1 MKTSV
6 IDLGLQPS
14 NLELTQAL
22 FAAFNQVEPTLVIIN
37 TTGSS
42 GVNKK
47 VELSTSAIS
56 KSAELSNAAVGAK
69 PGDIWSLL
77 LPTNHIA
84 GLNVLARAI
93 HLGSEVVG
101 VEARADFTAIVP
113 TQLHRALTGD
123 IQLLEHLQNCNAVL
137 IGGAAVDNSLLE
149 IARSKGITVFITYGM
164 TETSG
169 GCVFNNLPL
178 PGVLVGLTESGL
190 IKIKGPILASGYQD
204 QESLWTK
211 NFSDGWFITS
221 DLGEVKD
228 GKLFVIGRAD
238 DVIISGG
245 ENISL
250 TAIES
255 ALVHDFPDIHFLAT
269 SIPDSEWGQRLCLI
283 ADADI
288 DYAKVATVLQSKFGR
303 AAVPKEFLVV
313 EEIPLIGI
321 GKPDRVKASS
331 LIINAQ
337 R

>member
-22 FAAFNQVEPTLVIIN
+22 AIAFSQVEPSLVIIN

-47 VELSTSAIS
+47 VELSTEAIS
-56 KSAELSNAAVGAK
+56 KSAELANAAVGAK
-69 PGDIWSLL
+69 LGDIWSLL

-93 HLGSEVVG
+93 KLGTEVVG

-123 IQLLEHLQNCNAVL
+123 HKLLEHLQNCKAVL
-137 IGGAAVDNSLLE
+137 VGGAAVEDSLLE
-149 IARSKGITVFITYGM
+149 AANSKGITLFTTYGM

-169 GCVFNNLPL
+169 GCVYNNVAL
-178 PGVLVGLTESGL
+178 PGVLVELTDSGL
-190 IKIKGPILASGYQD
+190 IKIKGPTLASGYQD
-204 QESLWTK
+204 QEALWLK
-211 NFSDGWFITS
+211 NFLDGWFITR
-221 DLGEVKD
+221 DLGEIKD
-228 GKLFVIGRAD
+228 GKIFVVGRAD

-250 TAIES
+250 AAIES
-255 ALVHDFPDIHFLAT
+255 ELARNFPEVNFLAT
-269 SIPDSEWGQRLCLI
+269 SVPDKEWGQKLCLLS
-283 ADADI
+283 DTNI
-288 DYAKVATVLQSKFGR
+288 DQVKISSVLQNKFGR
-303 AAVPKEFLVV
+303 ASVPKEFLVV
-313 EEIPLIGI
+313 KEIPLIGI
-321 GKPDRVKASS
+321 GKPDRVKASA

>member
-14 NLELTQAL
+14 NFELTQAL
-22 FAAFNQVEPTLVIIN
+22 SAAFSQVEPTLVIIN
-37 TTGSS
+37 TTGST

-56 KSAELSNAAVGAK
+56 ISADLSNAAVGAK

-84 GLNVLARAI
+84 GLNVLARALK
-93 HLGSEVVG
+93 LGTEVVG
-101 VEARADFTAIVP
+101 VEGRADFTAIVP

-123 IQLLEHLQNCNAVL
+123 IPLLEHLQNCKAVL
-137 IGGAAVDNSLLE
+137 VGGAAVEDSLLE
-149 IARSKGITVFITYGM
+149 VARLKGIEIFTTYGM

-169 GCVFNNLPL
+169 GCVYNNVPL
-178 PGVLVGLTESGL
+178 PGVSVELTYSGL

-204 QESLWTK
+204 QEALWLK

-221 DLGEVKD
+221 DLGEIKD
-228 GKLFVIGRAD
+228 GKIFVIGRTD

-250 TAIES
+250 AAIES
-255 ALVHDFPDIHFLAT
+255 ELASNFPDVNFLAT
-269 SIPDSEWGQRLCLI
+269 SIPDSEWGQKLCLLS
-283 ADADI
+283 DAHI
-288 DYAKVATVLQSKFGR
+288 DQVKISSVLQNKFGR

-313 EEIPLIGI
+313 NEIPLIGI
-321 GKPDRVKASS
+321 GKPDRVKAST
-331 LIINAQ
+331 LIISAQ